1 MNFVEDNK
9 CFVCGKKFLDDPG
22 ANWAVVP
29 YSNTEDLTCSREC
42 LERGLDLLEVKEVM
56 ES

>member
-1 MNFVEDNK
+1 MKIELQK

-29 YSNTEDLTCSREC
+29 YSNTEDLTCGREC